1 MSASA
6 QPTIQP
12 TMKCTY
18 MCVYHNASWPQ
29 IYLMGACGLSMP
41 STIFQRI
48 RCIYYL
54 PARQAKKKQDVRREY
69 VQHLW
74 PTKCKRCWTPRPGPL
89 YQASCIV
96 SRRDVASWQN
106 ISHHL
111 WTSQPPRCIV
121 SFIEWVLGCEETFDE
136 WANCLPDAL
145 ICLFCSSCHCLY

>member
-18 MCVYHNASWPQ
+18 MCVYHNASWPKSTWWVLAGFLCLQ
-29 IYLMGACGLSMP
+29 PFFKESAA
-41 STIFQRI
+41 STIYQQGKQR
-48 RCIYYL
+48 
-54 PARQAKKKQDVRREY
+54 KKQDVRREY

-96 SRRDVASWQN
+96 SRRDVVSWQN